1 MRPVIPAAASLLGAL
16 ALAAPPA
23 AADIVQDAGV
33 FDTAITF
40 HNEIGQVFTAVD
52 AQISRIAFAFS
63 DINPTFP
70 NDPVTMHLYAGEGF
84 GGTLIHSV
92 AQLLPDVLPGTSDQ
106 PQFIDFDFSGISLAV
121 GQTYTVSVTTSNSPK
136 VAVVFSGADPYADGY
151 MISAVEGAHTFS
163 DLNFRVTAV
172 PAPGCAALLSLGALA
187 AAGRRRAR

>member
-1 MRPVIPAAASLLGAL
+1 MNTATATGLLAAL
-16 ALAAPPA
+16 ALAAAPA

-40 HNEIGQVFTAVD
+40 HGQIGQVFTAVD
-52 AQISRIAFAFS
+52 AEISQIAFAFS

-84 GGTLIHSV
+84 GGTLVHSV
-92 AQLLPDVLPGTSDQ
+92 TQQLPGVLPGTSAT
-106 PQFIDFDFSGISLAV
+106 PEFIDFDFSGITLTV
-121 GQTYTVSVTTSNSPK
+121 GAMYTVAVSTSNSPK
-136 VAVVFSGADPYADGY
+136 VAVVFSAADPYADGY

-172 PAPGCAALLSLGALA
+172 PAPGCLAAIGAAALTAT
-187 AAGRRRAR
+187 RRRRPR